1 MRFWYNKSLME
12 NRTLLLN
19 GDEAVAYAAL
29 DAGVNLGAGYPGT
42 PSTEILEKFAELG
55 GNAQW
60 SPNEKVALEVS
71 VGAAFGHARV
81 ICTMKHVGLNVAAD
95 PLFTATYTGVDGGLV
110 VIVADDPGMA
120 SSQNEQDSRRHA
132 ISSGAPILEP
142 CDAQQAY
149 DCLSTAFEVSERWH
163 IPVVLRLTTRVSH
176 SKTLVTRRP
185 LPQASKAPCYAKDA
199 SLHVMVP
206 ANARK
211 AHLRLRSKL
220 EEISEWAGENC
231 LHVVQEGEP
240 GAGAIVTSG
249 ISVVLAEEAA
259 PKARIVQ
266 VQMVHPFPA
275 AGVKAA
281 IAGAAELRVV
291 EEGDPV
297 LFEQCALAGLAP
309 KANPKIYRFG
319 ELSVRRVERL
329 LAGIEQPEPPP
340 PPGKPPALCP
350 GCPHRSAYQV
360 LSDRKAI
367 VSGDIG
373 CYTLG
378 VMPPYSAVDT
388 CVCMGGGIT
397 VGLGLRKV
405 LPPEEAKRVIS
416 VIGDSTF
423 VHSGLTGIAEMVY
436 NPPPTG
442 HVVVILDNSITAM
455 TGMQEN
461 PATGRNLKHE
471 ITYKMVLE
479 DVVKAMGVP
488 NVFVVDHVAHPE
500 EFNAL
505 LDRAEAEG
513 GLWCIIVRRP
523 CLIAAPKIRQY
534 DEANA
539 SGTPIMPPPTPK
551 CTVSDGTSRTST
563 GAGEGA
569 STSIVIAGLGGQG
582 VIKASDILADAAFR
596 AGHDVKKAEV
606 HGMSQRGGSVN
617 TDIRFGAKVH
627 SPMVPDG
634 KADILVVMDESQ
646 IENNRHRLAPDGT
659 LLSVSALEG
668 VKYGSPKSAAVA
680 MLGVLSATL
689 DISTTLWHEAIK
701 ANLPGK
707 LQEMNIAA
715 FEAGRA
721 SVQQGNTAS

>member
-1 MRFWYNKSLME
+1 MDKQ
-12 NRTLLLN
+12 TLLLN

-55 GNAQW
+55 GEAQW

-71 VGAAFGHARV
+71 IGAAFGHARV
-81 ICTMKHVGLNVAAD
+81 ITTMKHVGLNVAAD

-132 ISSGAPILEP
+132 IASGAPIIEP

-149 DCLSTAFEVSERWH
+149 DCLEKAFIISEKWH
-163 IPVVLRLTTRVSH
+163 IPVILRLTTRVSH
-176 SKTLVTRRP
+176 SKSLVTRRP
-185 LPQASKAPCYAKDA
+185 LAKAPKAPCYAKDA

-211 AHLRLRSKL
+211 AHVRLRDKL
-220 EEISEWAGENC
+220 EEIARWAGDEC
-231 LHVVQEGEP
+231 VRVVRQGDK
-240 GAGAIVTSG
+240 GSDAIVASG
-249 ISVVLAEEAA
+249 ISVVLAAEAA
-259 PKARIVQ
+259 PSATLVQ

-275 AGVKAA
+275 ESIRAKV
-281 IAGAAELRVV
+281 AGAPGVRVI

-297 LFEQCALAGLAP
+297 LFEQCRLAGIEA
-309 KANPKIYRFG
+309 KANPRIYRFG
-319 ELSVRRVERL
+319 ELSVSRVRRL
-329 LAGIEQPEPPP
+329 LDGIDTPEPPP
-340 PPGKPPALCP
+340 PPGQPPALCP

-367 VSGDIG
+367 VTGDIG

-378 VMPPYSAVDT
+378 VMPPFSAVDT

-405 LPPEEAKRVIS
+405 LPPEEAKRVVS

-461 PATGRNLKHE
+461 PATGRNLKHAP
-471 ITYKMVLE
+471 TYKMSLE

-488 NVFVVDHVAHPE
+488 NVHVVDHVAHPE

-505 LDRAEAEG
+505 LDRAQAEG
-513 GLWCIIVRRP
+513 GLWTIIVRRP

-539 SGTPIMPPPTPK
+539 AGAPIMPPPEAP
-551 CTVSDGTSRTST
+551 CTEAPQGARAT
-563 GAGEGA
+563 GDAA
-569 STSIVIAGLGGQG
+569 VKSVVIAGLGGQG
-582 VIKASDILADAAFR
+582 VIKASDIFADAVFKS
-596 AGHDVKKAEV
+596 GYDVKKAEV

-617 TDIRFGAKVH
+617 TDIRFGGSVG
-627 SPMVPDG
+627 SPMVPNG
-634 KADILVVMDESQ
+634 EADILLVMDESQ
-646 IENNRHRLAPDGT
+646 IPNTSHRLAPDGL
-659 LLSVSALEG
+659 LLSSKVLENF
-668 VKYGSPKSAAVA
+668 KYGAPKAATIA
-680 MLGVLSATL
+680 MLGVLSAHL
-689 DISTTLWHEAIK
+689 DISEGAWHDAIR
-701 ANLPGK
+701 ANLPEK
-707 LQEMNIAA
+707 LHEMNIAA
-715 FEAGRA
+715 FDAGRA
-721 SVQQGNTAS
+721 WAKLPQGGADNR

>member
-1 MRFWYNKSLME
+1 MDKQ
-12 NRTLLLN
+12 TLLLN
-19 GDEAVAYAAL
+19 GDEAVAWAAL

-71 VGAAFGHARV
+71 IGAAFGHGRV
-81 ICTMKHVGLNVAAD
+81 ITTMKHVGLNVAAD

-132 ISSGAPILEP
+132 ISSGAPIIEP

-149 DCLSTAFEVSERWH
+149 DCLETAFLVSEKWH
-163 IPVVLRLTTRVSH
+163 IPVILRLTTRVSH
-176 SKTLVTRRP
+176 SKSLVTRRP
-185 LPQASKAPCYAKDA
+185 LAKATKEPFYAKDA

-206 ANARK
+206 GNARK
-211 AHLRLRSKL
+211 AHVRLRDKL
-220 EEISEWAGENC
+220 EAIAAWAGENC
-231 LHVVQEGEP
+231 VKVLREGD
-240 GAGAIVTSG
+240 AGAPTIIASG
-249 ISVVLAEEAA
+249 ISAVLAQEAA
-259 PKARIVQ
+259 PEARIVQ
-266 VQMVHPFPA
+266 VGMVHPFPA
-275 AGVKAA
+275 EAVKAA
-281 IAGAAELRVV
+281 VADKGEVRVV

-297 LFEQCALAGLAP
+297 LFEQCRLAGIAVRS
-309 KANPKIYRFG
+309 NPRIYRFG
-319 ELSVRRVERL
+319 ELSVSRVRRL
-329 LAGIEQPEPPP
+329 LANIEQPEPPP
-340 PPGKPPALCP
+340 PPGQPPALCP

-367 VSGDIG
+367 VAGDIG

-405 LPPEEAKRVIS
+405 LPPEEAKRVVS

-436 NPPPTG
+436 NPPETG

-461 PATGRNLKHE
+461 PATGRNLKHAP
-471 ITYKMVLE
+471 TYKMVLE

-488 NVFVVDHVAHPE
+488 NVHVVDHVAHPE
-500 EFNAL
+500 QFSGL
-505 LDRAEAEG
+505 LDEAQEKG
-513 GLWCIIVRRP
+513 GLWVIIVRRS

-539 SGTPIMPPPTPK
+539 NGQPIMPPPEKPCSEMPAQGITAPRPENGK
-551 CTVSDGTSRTST
+551 TTSV
-563 GAGEGA
+563 
-569 STSIVIAGLGGQG
+569 VIAGLGGQG
-582 VIKASDILADAAFR
+582 VIKASDIFADAVFK
-596 AGHDVKKAEV
+596 AGYDVKKAEV

-617 TDIRFGAKVH
+617 TDIRFGAHVE

-634 KADILVVMDESQ
+634 EADILLVMDQTQ
-646 IENNRHRLAPDGT
+646 IANTKHRLSKDG
-659 LLSVSALEG
+659 LLLDNSCLANF
-668 VKYGSPKSAAVA
+668 KYGSPKSGTVA
-680 MLGVLSATL
+680 MLGVLSAHLGIAVET
-689 DISTTLWHEAIK
+689 WHDAIK
-701 ANLPGK
+701 ANLPEK
-707 LQEMNIAA
+707 LHEMNIAA
-715 FEAGRA
+715 FDAGRA
-721 SVQQGNTAS
+721 WAAG

>member
-1 MRFWYNKSLME
+1 MDGQ
-12 NRTLLLN
+12 TLLLN

-29 DAGVNLGAGYPGT
+29 DCGVNLGAGYPGT

-55 GNAQW
+55 GAAQW
-60 SPNEKVALEVS
+60 SPNEKVALEVAI
-71 VGAAFGHARV
+71 GASFGHARV
-81 ICTMKHVGLNVAAD
+81 IATMKHVGLNVAAD

-132 ISSGAPILEP
+132 IASGAPTLEP

-149 DCLSTAFEVSERWH
+149 DCLSKAFEVSERWH
-163 IPVVLRLTTRVSH
+163 IPVILRLTTRVSH

-185 LPQASKAPCYAKDA
+185 LPRAAKAPYYVKDA

-206 ANARK
+206 GNARK
-211 AHLRLRSKL
+211 AHVRLRDKL
-220 EEISEWAGENC
+220 AEIAEWAGTECVNTAT
-231 LHVVQEGEP
+231 P
-240 GAGAIVTSG
+240 GTDGSRAIVASG
-249 ISVVLAEEAA
+249 ISVPLSMEAA
-259 PKARIVQ
+259 PDARVVQ

-275 AGVKAA
+275 AAVKASV
-281 IAGAAELRVV
+281 AGCGETFVV

-297 LFEQCALAGLAP
+297 LFEQCRLAGIGV
-309 KANPKIYRFG
+309 KANPRIYRFG
-319 ELSVRRVERL
+319 ELSVSRVRRL
-329 LAGIEQPEPPP
+329 LDGIETPEPPP
-340 PPGKPPALCP
+340 PPGQPPALCP

-367 VSGDIG
+367 VTGDIG

-405 LPPEEAKRVIS
+405 LPPEEAKRVVS

-471 ITYKMVLE
+471 QTYKMVLE

-488 NVFVVDHVAHPE
+488 NVHVVDHVAHPE
-500 EFNAL
+500 AFSAL
-505 LDRAEAEG
+505 LDEAQEKG
-513 GLWCIIVRRP
+513 GLWVIIVRRP

-539 SGTPIMPPPTPK
+539 NGTPIMPPPTPP
-551 CTVSDGTSRTST
+551 CTEEPKAPQGATALHPKSNSGRTTSV
-563 GAGEGA
+563 
-569 STSIVIAGLGGQG
+569 VIAGLGGQG
-582 VIKASDILADAAFR
+582 VIKASDIFADALFR
-596 AGHDVKKAEV
+596 TGYDVKKAEV

-617 TDIRFGAKVH
+617 TDIRFGTKVG
-627 SPMVPDG
+627 SPMVPNG
-634 KADILVVMDESQ
+634 EADILLVMDQSQ
-646 IENNRHRLAPDGT
+646 IANTRHRLAEKG
-659 LLSVSALEG
+659 LLLDNSCLANF
-668 VKYGSPKSAAVA
+668 KYGSPKSGTIA
-680 MLGVLSATL
+680 MLGVLSAHL
-689 DISTTLWHEAIK
+689 DIPVENWHAAIA
-701 ANLPGK
+701 ANLPEK
-707 LQEMNIAA
+707 LREMNVAA
-715 FEAGRA
+715 FDAGRA
-721 SVQQGNTAS
+721 YAL

>member
-1 MRFWYNKSLME
+1 MN
-12 NRTLLLN
+12 NQTLLLN

-29 DAGVNLGAGYPGT
+29 DCGVNLGAGYPGT

-55 GNAQW
+55 GNAEW

-71 VGAAFGHARV
+71 IGAAFGHSRV
-81 ICTMKHVGLNVAAD
+81 ITTMKHVGLNVAAD

-132 ISSGAPILEP
+132 ISSGAPVIEP

-149 DCLSTAFEVSERWH
+149 DCLSKAFFVSEKWH
-163 IPVVLRLTTRVSH
+163 IPVILRLTTRVSH
-176 SKTLVTRRP
+176 SKSLVTRHP
-185 LPQASKAPCYAKDA
+185 LPQAPHTPFYVKDA

-211 AHLRLRSKL
+211 AHVRLRAKL
-220 EEISEWAGENC
+220 DEIAAWAGTEC
-231 LHVVQEGEP
+231 ICIAQDASAEAETII
-240 GAGAIVTSG
+240 ASG
-249 ISVVLAEEAA
+249 ISVPLSREAA
-259 PKARIVQ
+259 PYARVIQ

-275 AGVKAA
+275 AGIAA
-281 IAGAAELRVV
+281 AVGNAASIHVV

-297 LFEQCALAGLAP
+297 LFEQCRLAGIP
-309 KANPKIYRFG
+309 VKANPPIYRFG
-319 ELSVRRVERL
+319 ELSVSRVRRL
-329 LAGIEQPEPPP
+329 LDGIAAPEPPP

-360 LSDRKAI
+360 LSDRKSI
-367 VSGDIG
+367 VTGDIG

-378 VMPPYSAVDT
+378 VMPPFSAVDT
-388 CVCMGGGIT
+388 SVCMGGGIT

-405 LPPEEAKRVIS
+405 LPPDEAKRVIS

-442 HVVVILDNSITAM
+442 HVVIILDNSITAM

-471 ITYKMVLE
+471 ITYKMSLE
-479 DVVKAMGVP
+479 NVVSAMGVEH
-488 NVFVVDHVAHPE
+488 VHVIDHVAHPE
-500 EFNAL
+500 ALNEL

-534 DEANA
+534 DAANA
-539 SGTPIMPPPTPK
+539 AGIPIMPPPEAP
-551 CTVSDGTSRTST
+551 CTEEPAPRMRSAAAENAQTTSV
-563 GAGEGA
+563 
-569 STSIVIAGLGGQG
+569 VIAGLGGQG
-582 VIKASDILADAAFR
+582 VVKASDIFADAAYR
-596 AGHDVKKAEV
+596 AGYDVKKAEV

-617 TDIRFGAKVH
+617 TDIRFGASVG

-634 KADILVVMDESQ
+634 KADILLVMDPSQ
-646 IENNRHRLAPDGT
+646 VDNTRHRLSPSG
-659 LLSVSALEG
+659 LLLDSKCLEG
-668 VKYGSPKSAAVA
+668 VNYGSPKSATVA
-680 MLGVLSATL
+680 MLGVLSAHL
-689 DISTTLWHEAIK
+689 DISVDVWHEAIA
-701 ANLPGK
+701 ANLPEK
-707 LQEMNIAA
+707 LRDMNIAA
-715 FEAGRA
+715 FDAGRA
-721 SVQQGNTAS
+721 SVNG

>member
-1 MRFWYNKSLME
+1 MDNQ
-12 NRTLLLN
+12 TLLLN

-55 GNAQW
+55 GEAQW
-60 SPNEKVALEVS
+60 SPNEKVALEVAI
-71 VGAAFGHARV
+71 GAAFGHARV
-81 ICTMKHVGLNVAAD
+81 IATMKHVGLNVAAD

-110 VIVADDPGMA
+110 IVVADDPGMA

-132 ISSGAPILEP
+132 IASGAPVLEP

-149 DCLSTAFEVSERWH
+149 DCLAKAFAVSERWH
-163 IPVVLRLTTRVSH
+163 IPVILRLTTRVSH
-176 SKTLVTRRP
+176 SKTLVTRHP
-185 LPQASKAPCYAKDA
+185 LPAAPHTPFYAKDA
-199 SLHVMVP
+199 ALHVMVP

-211 AHLRLRSKL
+211 AHVRLRDKL
-220 EEISEWAGENC
+220 AEIADWAGAEC
-231 LHVVQEGEP
+231 VAVAQEGV
-240 GAGAIVTSG
+240 AGGPAIVASG
-249 ISVVLAEEAA
+249 ISVPLSREAA
-259 PKARIVQ
+259 PGARVVQ

-275 AGVKAA
+275 EGVKKAL
-281 IAGAAELRVV
+281 GAAADLRVV

-297 LFEQCALAGLAP
+297 LFEQCRLAGIGV
-309 KANPKIYRFG
+309 KANPRIYRFG
-319 ELSVRRVERL
+319 ELSVSRVRRL
-329 LAGIEQPEPPP
+329 LDGIETPEPPP
-340 PPGKPPALCP
+340 PPGQPPALCP

-360 LSDRKAI
+360 LSDRKSI
-367 VSGDIG
+367 VTGDIG

-378 VMPPYSAVDT
+378 VMPPFSAVDT

-405 LPPEEAKRVIS
+405 LPPEEAKRVVS

-442 HVVVILDNSITAM
+442 HVVIILDNSITAM

-471 ITYKMVLE
+471 QTYKMSLE

-488 NVFVVDHVAHPE
+488 NVHVIDHVAHPE
-500 EFNAL
+500 ALSAL
-505 LDRAEAEG
+505 LDQAEAEG

-534 DEANA
+534 DAANA
-539 SGTPIMPPPTPK
+539 AGQPIMPPPTAP
-551 CTVSDGTSRTST
+551 CTEEPPAAKGHGKGAKTTSV
-563 GAGEGA
+563 
-569 STSIVIAGLGGQG
+569 VIAGLGGQG
-582 VIKASDILADAAFR
+582 VVKASDIFADAVFR
-596 AGHDVKKAEV
+596 AGYDVKKAEV

-617 TDIRFGAKVH
+617 TDIRFGASVG

-634 KADILVVMDESQ
+634 EADILLVMDPSQ
-646 IENNRHRLAPDGT
+646 VANTRHRLAPKG
-659 LLSVSALEG
+659 LLLESTCLDG
-668 VKYGSPKSAAVA
+668 VKYGSPKSATVA
-680 MLGVLSATL
+680 MLGVLSAHL
-689 DISTTLWHEAIK
+689 DIPVENWHAAIA
-701 ANLPGK
+701 ANLPEK
-707 LQEMNIAA
+707 LREMNVAA
-715 FEAGRA
+715 FDIGRA
-721 SVQQGNTAS
+721 HAEGKQ

>member
-1 MRFWYNKSLME
+1 MDKQ
-12 NRTLLLN
+12 TLLLN
-19 GDEAVAYAAL
+19 GDEAVAWAAL

-71 VGAAFGHARV
+71 IGAAFGHGRV
-81 ICTMKHVGLNVAAD
+81 ITTMKHVGLNVAAD

-120 SSQNEQDSRRHA
+120 SSQNEQDSRRYA
-132 ISSGAPILEP
+132 IASGAPILEP

-149 DCLSTAFEVSERWH
+149 DCLEKAFLVSEKWH
-163 IPVVLRLTTRVSH
+163 IPVILRLTTRVSH
-176 SKTLVTRRP
+176 SKSLVTRRP
-185 LPQASKAPCYAKDA
+185 LAQAAKAPYYVKDA
-199 SLHVMVP
+199 SRHVMVP
-206 ANARK
+206 GNARP
-211 AHLRLRSKL
+211 AHVRLRAKL
-220 EEISEWAGENC
+220 DEIRAWAAADGNGV
-231 LHVVQEGEP
+231 LARPAAASNGTK
-240 GAGAIVTSG
+240 IVASG
-249 ISVVLAEEAA
+249 ISTVLAQEAA
-259 PKARIVQ
+259 PAADLLQ
-266 VQMVHPFPA
+266 VLMVHPFPA
-275 AGVKAA
+275 EAVRAFAAG
-281 IAGAAELRVV
+281 GAVRIV

-297 LFEQCALAGLAP
+297 LFEQCRLAGVDAEANAP
-309 KANPKIYRFG
+309 IYRFG
-319 ELSVRRVERL
+319 ELSVSRVRRL
-329 LAGIEQPEPPP
+329 LDRIAEPETPP

-360 LSDRKAI
+360 LADRKAI

-388 CVCMGGGIT
+388 TVCMGGGIT

-405 LPPEEAKRVIS
+405 LPPEEAKRVVS

-461 PATGRNLKHE
+461 PATGRNLKHAP
-471 ITYKMVLE
+471 TYKMVLE

-488 NVFVVDHVAHPE
+488 NVHVVDHVAHPE
-500 EFNAL
+500 QFNAL
-505 LDRAEAEG
+505 LDEAQEKG
-513 GLWCIIVRRP
+513 GLWCIIVRRS

-539 SGTPIMPPPTPK
+539 AGTPILPPPEKPCAEAPAPGATTPRPENEK
-551 CTVSDGTSRTST
+551 VKSV
-563 GAGEGA
+563 
-569 STSIVIAGLGGQG
+569 VIAGLGGQG
-582 VIKASDILADAAFR
+582 VIKASDIFADAVFK
-596 AGHDVKKAEV
+596 AGYDVKKAEV

-617 TDIRFGAKVH
+617 TDIRFGGRVA
-627 SPMVPDG
+627 SPMVPAG
-634 KADILVVMDESQ
+634 GADILLVMDESQ
-646 IENNRHRLAPDGT
+646 IETTKHRLAPGG
-659 LLSVSALEG
+659 LLLDNSCLANF
-668 VKYGSPKSAAVA
+668 KYGAPKAATIA
-680 MLGVLSATL
+680 MLGVLSAHL
-689 DISTTLWHEAIK
+689 GIAPEIWHEAIK
-701 ANLPGK
+701 ANLPAK
-707 LQEMNIAA
+707 LHEMNIAA
-715 FEAGRA
+715 FDAGRA
-721 SVQQGNTAS
+721 WAQA

>member
-1 MRFWYNKSLME
+1 MDKQ
-12 NRTLLLN
+12 TLLLN
-19 GDEAVAYAAL
+19 GDEAVAWAAL

-71 VGAAFGHARV
+71 IGAAFGHGRV
-81 ICTMKHVGLNVAAD
+81 ITTMKHVGLNVAAD

-120 SSQNEQDSRRHA
+120 SSQNEQDSRRYA
-132 ISSGAPILEP
+132 IASGAPILEP

-149 DCLSTAFEVSERWH
+149 DCLEKAFLVSEKWH
-163 IPVVLRLTTRVSH
+163 IPVILRLTTRVSH
-176 SKTLVTRRP
+176 SKSLVTRRP
-185 LPQASKAPCYAKDA
+185 LAQAAKAPYYVKDA
-199 SLHVMVP
+199 SRHVMVP
-206 ANARK
+206 GNARP
-211 AHLRLRSKL
+211 AHVRLRAKL
-220 EEISEWAGENC
+220 DEIRAWAAA
-231 LHVVQEGEP
+231 EGNGVLARP
-240 GAGAIVTSG
+240 AAASDGTKIVASG
-249 ISVVLAEEAA
+249 ISTVLAQEAA
-259 PKARIVQ
+259 PAADLLQ
-266 VQMVHPFPA
+266 VLMVHPFPA
-275 AGVKAA
+275 EAVRAFAAG
-281 IAGAAELRVV
+281 GAVRIV

-297 LFEQCALAGLAP
+297 LFEQCRLAGVDAEANAP
-309 KANPKIYRFG
+309 IYRFG
-319 ELSVRRVERL
+319 ELSVSRVRRL
-329 LAGIEQPEPPP
+329 LDRIAEPETPP

-360 LSDRKAI
+360 LADRKAI
-367 VSGDIG
+367 VAGDIG

-405 LPPEEAKRVIS
+405 LPPEEAKRVVS

-461 PATGRNLKHE
+461 PATGRNLKHAP
-471 ITYKMVLE
+471 TYKMVLE

-488 NVFVVDHVAHPE
+488 NVHVVDHVAHPE
-500 EFNAL
+500 QFNAL
-505 LDRAEAEG
+505 LDEAQEKG
-513 GLWCIIVRRP
+513 GLWCIIVRRS

-539 SGTPIMPPPTPK
+539 AGTPIMPPPEKPWTRGATAPHPENGTPRPENEK
-551 CTVSDGTSRTST
+551 VKSV
-563 GAGEGA
+563 
-569 STSIVIAGLGGQG
+569 VIAGLGGQG
-582 VIKASDILADAAFR
+582 VIKASDIFADAVFK
-596 AGHDVKKAEV
+596 AGYDVKKAEV

-617 TDIRFGAKVH
+617 TDIRFGGRVA
-627 SPMVPDG
+627 SPMVPAG
-634 KADILVVMDESQ
+634 GADILLVMDESQ
-646 IENNRHRLAPDGT
+646 IETTKHRLAPGG
-659 LLSVSALEG
+659 LLLDNSCLANF
-668 VKYGSPKSAAVA
+668 KYGAPKAATIA
-680 MLGVLSATL
+680 MLGVLSAHL
-689 DISTTLWHEAIK
+689 GIAPEIWHEAIK
-701 ANLPGK
+701 ANLPAK
-707 LQEMNIAA
+707 LHEMNIAA
-715 FEAGRA
+715 FDAGRA
-721 SVQQGNTAS
+721 WAQA

>member
-1 MRFWYNKSLME
+1 ME
-12 NRTLLLN
+12 NQVLLLN

-60 SPNEKVALEVS
+60 SPNEKVAMEVS
-71 VGAAFGHARV
+71 IGAAFAHARV
-81 ICTMKHVGLNVAAD
+81 ICTMTHVGLNVAAD

-132 ISSGAPILEP
+132 ISCGAPVLEP

-149 DCLSTAFEVSERWH
+149 DYLAMAFRVSETWH
-163 IPVVLRLTTRVSH
+163 IPVILRLTTRVSH
-176 SKTLVTRRP
+176 SKTLVTRHP
-185 LPQASKAPCYAKDA
+185 LPKASKAPFYAKDP

-206 ANARK
+206 AFARK
-211 AHLRLRSKL
+211 AHVRLRAKL
-220 EEISEWAGENC
+220 EQIAEWACVNC
-231 LHVVQEGEP
+231 VRVVQEGDAA
-240 GAGAIVTSG
+240 AGKPVIVASG
-249 ISVVLAEEAA
+249 ISVVLAQEAA
-259 PKARIVQ
+259 PEARIIQ
-266 VQMVHPFPA
+266 VSMVHPFPVL
-275 AGVKAA
+275 GVKDAV
-281 IAGAAELRVV
+281 AGAGAVRVV

-297 LFEQCALAGLAP
+297 LHEQCTLAGIAP
-309 KANPKIYRFG
+309 LPNSPIYRFG
-319 ELSVRRVERL
+319 ELSVSRVERL
-329 LAGIEQPEPPP
+329 LAGIDQMEPPP

-350 GCPHRSAYQV
+350 GCPHRSAYPV
-360 LSDRKAI
+360 LSERGAI
-367 VSGDIG
+367 VAGDIG

-378 VMPPYSAVDT
+378 VMPPFSAVDT

-405 LPPEEAKRVIS
+405 LPPEEARRVVS

-461 PATGRNLKHE
+461 PATGRNLKHAP
-471 ITYKMVLE
+471 TYKMVLE
-479 DVVKAMGVP
+479 DVVRAMGVP

-500 EFNAL
+500 EFSSL
-505 LDRAEAEG
+505 LDRAQAEG
-513 GLWCIIVRRP
+513 GLWCIIVRRS

-539 SGTPIMPPPTPK
+539 SGTPIMPPPAKPCDEEPPAAPPSAGDGPK
-551 CTVSDGTSRTST
+551 TTSV
-563 GAGEGA
+563 
-569 STSIVIAGLGGQG
+569 VIAGLGGQG
-582 VIKASDILADAAFR
+582 VIKASDILADAVFR
-596 AGHDVKKAEV
+596 AGLDVKKAEV

-617 TDIRFGAKVH
+617 TDIRFGAKVL

-634 KADILVVMDESQ
+634 RADILVVMDESQ
-646 IENNRHRLAPDGT
+646 IENTRHRLSPVGI
-659 LLSVSALEG
+659 LLDNSCLANF
-668 VKYGSPKSAAVA
+668 KYGSPKSGTVA
-680 MLGVLSATL
+680 MLGVLSARL
-689 DISTTLWHEAIK
+689 DIPETLWHEAIR
-701 ANLPGK
+701 ANLPEK
-707 LQEMNIAA
+707 LHEMNVQA
-715 FEAGRA
+715 FDAGRA
-721 SVQQGNTAS
+721 WALSSI

>member
-1 MRFWYNKSLME
+1 MDDQ
-12 NRTLLLN
+12 TLLLN

-29 DAGVNLGAGYPGT
+29 DCGVNLGAGYPGT

-55 GNAQW
+55 GSAEW

-71 VGAAFGHARV
+71 IGAAFGHARV
-81 ICTMKHVGLNVAAD
+81 ITTMKHVGLNVAAD

-132 ISSGAPILEP
+132 IASGAPVIEP

-149 DCLSTAFEVSERWH
+149 DCLEKAFVVSERWH
-163 IPVVLRLTTRVSH
+163 IPVILRLTTRVSH

-185 LPQASKAPCYAKDA
+185 LARAAHAPSYAKDA

-211 AHLRLRSKL
+211 AHVRLRGKL
-220 EEISEWAGENC
+220 DEIAAWASGEC
-231 LHVVQEGEP
+231 VRVAQEGK
-240 GAGAIVTSG
+240 AGAPAIVASG
-249 ISVVLAEEAA
+249 ISVALASEAA
-259 PKARIVQ
+259 PGARIVQ
-266 VQMVHPFPA
+266 TQMVHPFPA
-275 AGVKAA
+275 DGIRAA
-281 IAGAAELRVV
+281 LGDAADIRVV

-297 LFEQCALAGLAP
+297 LFEQCRLAGIPA
-309 KANPKIYRFG
+309 KANPRIYRFG
-319 ELSVRRVERL
+319 ELSVSRVRRL
-329 LAGIEQPEPPP
+329 LDGIETPEPPP
-340 PPGKPPALCP
+340 PPGQPPALCP

-360 LSDRKAI
+360 LADRKAI
-367 VSGDIG
+367 VTGDIG

-378 VMPPYSAVDT
+378 VMPPFSAVDT

-405 LPPEEAKRVIS
+405 LPPEQAKRVIS

-471 ITYKMVLE
+471 ITYKMSLE

-488 NVFVVDHVAHPE
+488 NVHVVDHVAHPE
-500 EFNAL
+500 EFAAL

-513 GLWCIIVRRP
+513 GLWTIIVRRP

-534 DEANA
+534 DQANA
-539 SGTPIMPPPTPK
+539 AGIPIMPPPAKPCDSAPAPRQATPACGK
-551 CTVSDGTSRTST
+551 TTSV
-563 GAGEGA
+563 
-569 STSIVIAGLGGQG
+569 VIAGLGGQG
-582 VIKASDILADAAFR
+582 VVKASDIFADAVFR
-596 AGHDVKKAEV
+596 AGYDVKKAEV

-617 TDIRFGAKVH
+617 TDIRFGSAVQ

-634 KADILVVMDESQ
+634 EADILLVMDQSQ
-646 IENNRHRLAPDGT
+646 IANTRHRLADGG
-659 LLSVSALEG
+659 LLLDNSCLAT
-668 VKYGSPKSAAVA
+668 VKYGSPKCATVA
-680 MLGVLSATL
+680 MLGVLSAHLGIPL
-689 DISTTLWHEAIK
+689 DNWIEAIR
-701 ANLPGK
+701 ANLPEK
-707 LQEMNIAA
+707 LHEMNIAA

-721 SVQQGNTAS
+721 YAAAQ

>member
-1 MRFWYNKSLME
+1 MDKQ
-12 NRTLLLN
+12 TLLLN
-19 GDEAVAYAAL
+19 GDEAVAWAAL

-71 VGAAFGHARV
+71 IGAAFGHGRV
-81 ICTMKHVGLNVAAD
+81 ITTMKHVGLNVAAD

-132 ISSGAPILEP
+132 ISSGAPIIEP

-149 DCLSTAFEVSERWH
+149 DCLETAFLVSEKWH
-163 IPVVLRLTTRVSH
+163 IPVILRLTTRVSH
-176 SKTLVTRRP
+176 SKSLVTRRP
-185 LPQASKAPCYAKDA
+185 LAKAAKEPFYAKDA

-206 ANARK
+206 GNARK
-211 AHLRLRSKL
+211 AHVRLRDKL
-220 EEISEWAGENC
+220 EAIAAWAGENC
-231 LHVVQEGEP
+231 VKVLREGK
-240 GAGAIVTSG
+240 AGAPTIIASG
-249 ISVVLAEEAA
+249 ISAVLAQEAA
-259 PKARIVQ
+259 PDARVVQ
-266 VQMVHPFPA
+266 VGMVHPFPA
-275 AGVKAA
+275 EAVKVAVA
-281 IAGAAELRVV
+281 DKGEVRVV

-297 LFEQCALAGLAP
+297 LFEQCRLAGIGV
-309 KANPKIYRFG
+309 KANPRIYRFG
-319 ELSVRRVERL
+319 ELSVSRVKRL

-340 PPGKPPALCP
+340 PPGQPPALCP

-360 LSDRKAI
+360 LSDRKSI
-367 VSGDIG
+367 VTGDIG

-378 VMPPYSAVDT
+378 VMPPFSAVDT

-405 LPPEEAKRVIS
+405 LPPEEAKRVVS

-461 PATGRNLKHE
+461 PATGRNLKHAP
-471 ITYKMVLE
+471 TYKMVLE

-488 NVFVVDHVAHPE
+488 NVHVVDHVAHPE
-500 EFNAL
+500 QFNAL
-505 LDRAEAEG
+505 LDEAQEKG
-513 GLWCIIVRRP
+513 GLWVIIVRRS

-539 SGTPIMPPPTPK
+539 NGTPIMPPPVAPMRGATAPHPEN
-551 CTVSDGTSRTST
+551 TTAPHPESDGKTMSV
-563 GAGEGA
+563 
-569 STSIVIAGLGGQG
+569 VIAGLGGQG
-582 VIKASDILADAAFR
+582 VIKASDIFADAVFK
-596 AGHDVKKAEV
+596 AGYDVKKAEV

-617 TDIRFGAKVH
+617 TDIRFGAHVQ
-627 SPMVPDG
+627 SPMAPDG
-634 KADILVVMDESQ
+634 EADILLVMDESQ
-646 IENNRHRLAPDGT
+646 IENTKHRLAPNG
-659 LLSVSALEG
+659 LLLDNSCLANF
-668 VKYGSPKSAAVA
+668 KYGAPKAATIA
-680 MLGVLSATL
+680 MLGVLSAHL
-689 DISTTLWHEAIK
+689 GIDPEIWHNAIK
-701 ANLPGK
+701 ANLPEK
-707 LQEMNIAA
+707 LHEMNIAA
-715 FEAGRA
+715 FDAGRA
-721 SVQQGNTAS
+721 WAAQ